1 LIFFFACGLDKV
13 KKESMAFANIKYKT
27 ALFGTMTKLRLEIKY
42 IEYQVNQKK
51 KTMGVEIF
59 KAMAEGDHKGAEVT
73 ITIDGERVLFNF

>member
-1 LIFFFACGLDKV
+1 
-13 KKESMAFANIKYKT
+13 MAFANIKYKT

-59 KAMAEGDHKGAEVT
+59 KAMAEGDHKGAEVK
-73 ITIDGERVLFNF
+73 IHCMERDFLFYF